1 MIGEDLDVLYFF
13 YGIWWLVKFVIG
25 YNNKF
30 DAFYY
35 TGDGKFF
42 SKTWCLP
49 SSSFTWSETSL
60 KLNW

>member
-25 YNNKF
+25 YNKF
-30 DAFYY
+30 DVFYY
-35 TGDGKFF
+35 IGDGKFF